1 MSTIG
6 IIIFFIVTA
15 SFGLVLLTF
24 VMRNKR
30 RPIYLVA
37 IHGLLA
43 VASYG
48 MLTYNVG
55 LKAREE
61 QLANVNYPLE
71 HYAYVFFSFAAV
83 GGLFMLIRDKV
94 LNKGIPKWLPFVH
107 GGLAAIGLIFLIIG
121 TLMHK

>member
-1 MSTIG
+1 MSNIG
-6 IIIFFIVTA
+6 VIIFFIVTA
-15 SFGLVLLTF
+15 TFGLVLLTF

-48 MLTYNVG
+48 VLTYNIG

-61 QLANVNYPLE
+61 QLTDVSFPLE

-83 GGLFMLIRDKV
+83 GGLFMLVRDKL
-94 LNKGIPKWLPFVH
+94 LNKGIPKWLPFLH
-107 GGLAAIGLIFLIIG
+107 GGAAAIGLILLILG
-121 TLMHK
+121 TVMNK